1 MTLSVIDFVLS
12 PAVSGG
18 GHWPPRP
25 LRHSSLHVSHHCVC
39 SLNIHMRNLGAIG
52 VFFEVLIFPKVL
64 HKQCLTKNFIVL
76 AQTILSILWI
86 KCFVC
91 LDIPRLYYFIH
102 DLTCASKAHILV

>member
-76 AQTILSILWI
+76 SQTILSCVDKMLCLFRYTEAVIL
-86 KCFVC
+86 
-91 LDIPRLYYFIH
+91 Y
-102 DLTCASKAHILV
+102 S